1 VGDWHRTDPMA
12 KRRPLDHRAL
22 AVDHL
27 QVKLFALVDEMQTA
41 RNRPIAT
48 ERTK

>member
-1 VGDWHRTDPMA
+1 MGDWHRNDPIG
-12 KRRPLDHRAL
+12 KRRPLDDRAF

-27 QVKLFALVDEMQTA
+27 QVKLFALVDKMQTA
-41 RNRPIAT
+41 RNRPIAA